1 MPPTWGPT
9 DSIADEHAN
18 SPTEMDVLTVY
29 MRIGGPCTPVVDEAL
44 CTDWLCAGTTG
55 LPSGHSV
62 IVSISRRLPPPLWIV
77 AVLAL
82 SVVSIPRAEA
92 ANRWVWPIVGPVIRA
107 FDKPETDY
115 SHGHRGIDIG
125 AIRGREVRSPVD
137 GVVWFAGVV
146 AGRPV
151 ISIDTADGSIVSV
164 EPVESSVVRGDVV
177 RAGDSIGLV
186 AAQHD
191 GMNAIHLGIR
201 VNGVYVD
208 PIQFLGAPPRIVVY
222 ESWIEAYALG

>member
-1 MPPTWGPT
+1 
-9 DSIADEHAN
+9 
-18 SPTEMDVLTVY
+18 MDVLTVY
-29 MRIGGPCTPVVDEAL
+29 MRIVGPCTPFVDKEF
-44 CTDWLCAGTTG
+44 CTELAFAGTTG
-55 LPSGHSV
+55 LPSGHSG
-62 IVSISRRLPPPLWIV
+62 IVSISRRLPPPLWV
-77 AVLAL
+77 LAVFAL
-82 SVVSIPRAEA
+82 SVMFVPRADA

-115 SHGHRGIDIG
+115 SNGHRGIDIG

-151 ISIDTADGSIVSV
+151 ISIDTADGFIVSI

-191 GMNAIHLGIR
+191 GMNAIHLGVR
-201 VNGVYVD
+201 VDGVYVD
-208 PIQFLGAPPRIVVY
+208 PIQFLGTPPRIVVY
-222 ESWIEAYALG
+222 DSWIEAYALG